1 MYKTRNFARADIG
14 SEHDRVLVTFRARLE
29 EARKL
34 TQPLEH
40 FSLTDNVLEEH
51 DKKLST
57 DGRNITNLRIANY
70 IDTLSEE
77 EQEL

>member
-1 MYKTRNFARADIG
+1 MYETKNLARADIE

-29 EARKL
+29 ETRKL
-34 TQPLEH
+34 TQPLEY
-40 FSLTDNVLEEH
+40 FSLTDYVLEEH